1 MYHTHLS
8 NQLGL
13 EMDSWVHTGP
23 VYLFR
28 AQAEPNRLFKHW
40 SDPAQCAFGKDV
52 THSMILHDQT
62 MLLANDKKNIYAND
76 VVCKG

>member
-40 SDPAQCAFGKDV
+40 SDPAQYAFGKDV